1 MIWFVLNTTY
11 QVYSRKRKKKGAINL
26 VYMNHRLA
34 ISMVFVHHVHSENK
48 TFITLSLSAN
58 SKSLIPSS
66 NFSTL
71 HPSSTTANNSQQK
84 ENLSIRQK
92 IYPIILRETTV
103 ANINPQ
109 PISRKDDGFTEDSFN
124 PMIWGNGENYKSN
137 GSVRKMLEKKAE
149 RQVGFKVELSPS
161 KEGGA
166 DSPQAG

>member
-1 MIWFVLNTTY
+1 MICFVLNTTY
-11 QVYSRKRKKKGAINL
+11 QVYSRKRKNKGAINL

-48 TFITLSLSAN
+48 IFITLSLSAN
-58 SKSLIPSS
+58 SKSLIPS
-66 NFSTL
+66 NFSPL
-71 HPSSTTANNSQQK
+71 HPSSTAANK
-84 ENLSIRQK
+84 RK
-92 IYPIILRETTV
+92 IYRSDKELIKANPIILRETTV

-137 GSVRKMLEKKAE
+137 GSIRKMLEKKAE